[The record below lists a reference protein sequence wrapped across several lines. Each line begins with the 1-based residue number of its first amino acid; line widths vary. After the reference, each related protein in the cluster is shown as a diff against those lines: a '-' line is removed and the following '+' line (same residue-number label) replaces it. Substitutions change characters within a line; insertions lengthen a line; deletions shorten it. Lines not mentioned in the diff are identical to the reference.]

1 MKRSIVVAVISI
13 VLFVIIGRCLGDENP
28 KQITMPTETYKYL
41 KERERRCE
49 AFEAYY
55 MAVESLL
62 DTLQNDIPLD
72 DTYLEGDAGAMYLD
86 AKYNLDNQLYNKYA
100 APSE

>member
-1 MKRSIVVAVISI
+1 MKKLVTITVIGI
-13 VLFVIIGRCLGDENP
+13 ALFAIIGRCLGDDNP
-28 KQITMPTETYKYL
+28 KQITMPTETYKFL

-62 DTLQNDIPLD
+62 DTLQNNVPLD
-72 DTYLEGDAGAMYLD
+72 DTYLEGDAGATYLD

-100 APSE
+100 APSK